1 MSFSHVF
8 IKMLYKKVV
17 VTILP
22 VMKARME
29 VDKSSPVTTTNS
41 NELKINT
48 NLLESN
54 KINVLFTCQHIQM
67 L

>member
-29 VDKSSPVTTTNS
+29 VDKSS
-41 NELKINT
+41 
-48 NLLESN
+48 LLN
-54 KINVLFTCQHIQM
+54 YQFK
-67 L
+67 

>member
-8 IKMLYKKVV
+8 IKMLYKKVA

-29 VDKSSPVTTTNS
+29 VDKSS
-41 NELKINT
+41 
-48 NLLESN
+48 LLN
-54 KINVLFTCQHIQM
+54 YQFK
-67 L
+67 